1 MSDWIYSDRE
11 WEDVKDRVGHI
22 ESSNRYDIRGGYNNA
37 YIGRYQLG
45 KQTIKEA
52 SKSLGIIIPEDK
64 DLMNNPDLQDRMW
77 KSYLGGAHNWLKN
90 NSNVY
95 RNMDESEQK
104 RMLPMAQF
112 GAGNV
117 KKLLDDNIM
126 FKDANGTPITKY
138 RDAFKGYQWDS
149 DMADVILLDPITVT
163 PLNTE

>member
-22 ESSNRYDIRGGYNNA
+22 ESSNRYGIRGGYNNA

-77 KSYLGGAHNWLKN
+77 KSYLGGAHNYLKKY
-90 NSNVY
+90 SNVY

-117 KKLLDDNIM
+117 KKLLDDNII

-149 DMADVILLDPITVT
+149 DMTDVILLDPITVT
-163 PLNTE
+163 PVDIE